1 MTNISAATKW
11 DLDTPSLVV
20 DLDLL
25 DQNIARM
32 AQFFRAKGVNW
43 RPHTKG
49 QKIPE
54 IAHLQLAAGAL
65 GITCAKLSEAEV
77 MAQEGIRDILIANQV
92 VGEQKASRLAKLLD
106 VADVIVAVDSL
117 VNGEQLSQAA
127 NSRDQRL
134 RVVVEVDNGIDRAG
148 VPPGERALSL
158 AQALDDLPG
167 LRFVGLMAWEAH
179 CLGLPPDKRQSCCD
193 EAVGKLVATADLCRN
208 AGLPVEIVSCGGTG
222 TYWISAFAPGI
233 TEVEAGGGIYGC
245 GRYRRDFGV
254 DLEPALTILTTV
266 TSRPDANRIICD
278 AGFKSS
284 GRGFGEPEILGC
296 GVVESFKSSAEHGS
310 IFLAQDNPSPRPGE
324 QIEFVPG
331 YSDATVFLHDYLYG
345 VRAGRVEVV
354 WPVVGR
360 GKLQ

>member
-77 MAQEGIRDILIANQV
+77 MAQEGIKDILIANQV

-134 RVVVEVDNGIDRAG
+134 RVVVEVDNGMDRAG

-222 TYWISAFAPGI
+222 TFKFTAGIPGI
-233 TEVEAGGGIYGC
+233 TEIQAGGGIFSDMLYESWGI
-245 GRYRRDFGV
+245 DHPF
-254 DLEPALTILTTV
+254 ALTVVSTV
-266 TSRPDANRIICD
+266 TSRPVANRIIVD
-278 AGFKSS
+278 AGRKALSVDIAQP
-284 GRGFGEPEILGC
+284 RPE
-296 GVVESFKSSAEHGS
+296 GVSDIASVSLSAEHG
-310 IFLAQDNPSPRPGE
+310 IIRLTEPNHTIKVGDKLEWIVGYGDTTVCLHDEMIGVRHE
-324 QIEFVPG
+324 QIEV
-331 YSDATVFLHDYLYG
+331 TW
-345 VRAGRVEVV
+345 RVL
-354 WPVVGR
+354 GR
-360 GKLQ
+360 GKLT

>member
-77 MAQEGIRDILIANQV
+77 MAQGGIRDILIANQV

-134 RVVVEVDNGIDRAG
+134 RVVVEVDNGMDRAG
-148 VPPGERALSL
+148 VPPGERSLSL

-222 TYWISAFAPGI
+222 TFKFTAGIPGI
-233 TEVEAGGGIYGC
+233 TEIQAGGGIFSDMLYESWGI
-245 GRYRRDFGV
+245 DHPF
-254 DLEPALTILTTV
+254 ALTVVSTV
-266 TSRPDANRIICD
+266 TSRPVADRIIVD
-278 AGFKSS
+278 AGRKALSVDIAQP
-284 GRGFGEPEILGC
+284 RLE
-296 GVVESFKSSAEHGS
+296 GVSDIASVSLSAEHG
-310 IFLAQDNPSPRPGE
+310 IIRLTEPNHTIKVGDKLEWIVGYGDTTVCLHDEMIGVRHE
-324 QIEFVPG
+324 QIEV
-331 YSDATVFLHDYLYG
+331 TW
-345 VRAGRVEVV
+345 RVL
-354 WPVVGR
+354 GR
-360 GKLQ
+360 GKLT

>member
-20 DLDLL
+20 DLELL
-25 DQNIARM
+25 EQNIARM
-32 AQFFRAKGVNW
+32 AKFFRTKGVNW

-54 IAHLQLAAGAL
+54 LAHLQLAAGAI

-77 MAQEGIRDILIANQV
+77 MAQGGIRDILIANQV

-134 RVVVEVDNGIDRAG
+134 RVVVEVDNGMDRAG
-148 VPPGERALSL
+148 VPPGERALNL
-158 AQALDDLPG
+158 AKALDDLPG

-222 TYWISAFAPGI
+222 TFKFTAGIPGI
-233 TEVEAGGGIYGC
+233 TEIQAGGGIFSDMLYESWGI
-245 GRYRRDFGV
+245 DHPF
-254 DLEPALTILTTV
+254 ALTVVSTV
-266 TSRPDANRIICD
+266 TSRPVADRIIVD
-278 AGFKSS
+278 AGRKALSVDIAQP
-284 GRGFGEPEILGC
+284 RLE
-296 GVVESFKSSAEHGS
+296 GVSDIASVSLSAEHG
-310 IFLAQDNPSPRPGE
+310 IIQLAEPNHTIKVGDKLE
-324 QIEFVPG
+324 WIVG
-331 YSDATVFLHDYLYG
+331 YGDTTVCLHDEMVG
-345 VRAGRVEVV
+345 VRHEQVELTWRVL
-354 WPVVGR
+354 GR
-360 GKLQ
+360 GKLT